1 MKVELELVI
10 LSISIILLAITGILQ
25 EIRLYRIEKKIQHY
39 RDLFGGDR

>member
-1 MKVELELVI
+1 MKAELII
-10 LSISIILLAITGILQ
+10 LSISIILLALNCLSN